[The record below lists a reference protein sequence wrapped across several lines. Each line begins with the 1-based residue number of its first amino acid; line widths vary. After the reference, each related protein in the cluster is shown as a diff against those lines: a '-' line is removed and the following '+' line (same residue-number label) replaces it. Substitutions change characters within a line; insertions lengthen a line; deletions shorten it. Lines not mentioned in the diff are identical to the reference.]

1 MSVERELFIDI
12 DRQPEREG
20 IRPADAPVKKS
31 VSRLWPPPTDD
42 LVSTGRPD
50 ASAAPSS
57 GRVGNLA
64 VLPTMPL
71 DPDLVES
78 LAALAPTST
87 ASRPLSLAEAL
98 AAMQAST
105 LTLMPTRPLEPAPQE
120 TPAAEPPPAPPGLPA
135 GRRATDGLFR
145 IRVPDAEP
153 LPPPEQL
160 CPQETPDDGYLA
172 CTYDVTRPAVAEL
185 YERTVVPLWSA
196 PFGRMLLSVFQGH
209 ACQPGWQVL
218 DVGCGTGYPTLD

>member
-1 MSVERELFIDI
+1 MSVEQELFIDI
-12 DRQPEREG
+12 DRQPEREQP
-20 IRPADAPVKKS
+20 RPADVPVKKS
-31 VSRLWPPPTDD
+31 ISRLWPPPTDD
-42 LVSTGRPD
+42 F

-64 VLPTMPL
+64 MLPTMPL

-98 AAMQAST
+98 AAMQTSS
-105 LTLMPTRPLEPAPQE
+105 LTPTRPLEPAPPPE
-120 TPAAEPPPAPPGLPA
+120 SPAAEAPPATPGVPA
-135 GRRATDGLFR
+135 GRRATDGLVH
-145 IRVPDAEP
+145 IRVPEAEP

-160 CPQETPDDGYLA
+160 APPEAPDDEYLA
-172 CTYDVTRPAVAEL
+172 RVYDVTRPAVAEL

-218 DVGCGTGYPTLD
+218 DVGC